1 MLDCIYLKN
10 DSNEVKK
17 YYELDNPS
25 RREIKEFSCLEK
37 LMEKLLSDSLL

>member
-1 MLDCIYLKN
+1 MN
-10 DSNEVKK
+10 NNEVKK

-25 RREIKEFSCLEK
+25 RREIKEFSCLEE